1 MSARLAHSENEVRLM
16 QSIFTYVAS
25 CLKDQ
30 DREASRRLRLRPDQ
44 MERISQMTTA
54 DFLRLSELAKGCVE
68 VDVDPK
74 ALDDVF
80 RRIDER
86 RHREALINR
95 CMRADAPREMM
106 SAFFGLSRHRYA
118 RLRALHGVPASVGR
132 CPRPTPEIEGRIY
145 DHWKACRQCW
155 CAQTLLEIAEQLD
168 VSLRAVWD
176 QMKQVKACAN
186 EKA

>member
-1 MSARLAHSENEVRLM
+1 MSARLAHSENEIRLM

-25 CLKDQ
+25 CLNDQ

-86 RHREALINR
+86 RHREALINQ

-118 RLRALHGVPASVGR
+118 HLRALHDVPASVGR
-132 CPRPTPEIEGRIY
+132 CPRPSPETERRIY
-145 DHWKACRQCW
+145 ERWQTRRQCW
-155 CAQTLLEIAEQLD
+155 SAQTLLEIAEQLD
-168 VSLRAVWD
+168 VSLRTVWD
-176 QMKQVKACAN
+176 QVKQAKACTN
-186 EKA
+186 GKT